1 MYILLTGYVCMYVC
15 KYLMYICK
23 AGESERERARRRKM
37 QASNAAARFRLACA
51 CECVCE
57 LCLCVPLCALLVCVC
72 ALCLFVCTSN
82 FCFGKNSCVSS
93 HSLSLSLW
101 PHFSHF
107 SLVSYLSHAV
117 RFLARYVCLSFSF
130 PLTPTLSL
138 SLPVSL
144 SFSLGVFFAQMQFTF
159 KASIKMH

>member
-1 MYILLTGYVCMYVC
+1 MYILRTGYVCMYVC

-23 AGESERERARRRKM
+23 AGESERERARQRKM

-57 LCLCVPLCALLVCVC
+57 LCLCVPLCALLACVCVC

-93 HSLSLSLW
+93 HSLSLFGRTFHISHSLAIFRM
-101 PHFSHF
+101 PFAFSHATSVSF
-107 SLVSYLSHAV
+107 SLSHSHLLS
-117 RFLARYVCLSFSF
+117 
-130 PLTPTLSL
+130 P
-138 SLPVSL
+138 SLPL